1 MWVIL
6 ALLNPV
12 SESFR
17 NVFSKK
23 ASLQGA
29 DPYLVSWFNNFIPV
43 LVYTPL
49 LLFIDL
55 RFTEEF
61 ITVTV
66 ISGFINIVA
75 VLLYHRAIAEGNISE
90 VVPMLSFT
98 PLFLL
103 AASPLII
110 NEFPDWHGVTGL
122 LLIVLGSYMLNIN
135 LARSGFLSP
144 FKSLLRAKGTR
155 YMFIV
160 AFIWALSSNY
170 DKIGIQQSSPLQ
182 YIIFLNL
189 FVFVGITIVLL
200 FLKRLSIP
208 AIIHTNKNVVIVG
221 IFTAFGFFLQMTAL
235 SLTLVAYVIALK
247 RMSGMITVIWG
258 YYFFN
263 ERNIHEKLV
272 GSVIMFV
279 GVLLILLPF

>member
-1 MWVIL
+1 MWVLL

-23 ASLQGA
+23 ASSQGS
-29 DPYLVSWFNNFIPV
+29 DPYMVSWFNNFIPV

-49 LLFIDL
+49 LFFIDL
-55 RFTEEF
+55 RFSQEF
-61 ITVTV
+61 IKVTI
-66 ISGFINIVA
+66 ISGLINVAA
-75 VLLYHRAIAEGNISE
+75 VLLYHRAIAEGKISE

-103 AASPLII
+103 VASPLII
-110 NEFPDWHGVTGL
+110 NEFPDTHGLIGL
-122 LLIVLGSYMLNIN
+122 ILIVLGSYMLNIN
-135 LARSGFLSP
+135 LAKSGFLAP

-170 DKIGIQQSSPLQ
+170 DKIGIQESSPFQ

-189 FVFVGITIVLL
+189 FIFAGITIILL
-200 FLKRLSIP
+200 FKKRLSLP
-208 AIIHTNKNVVIVG
+208 AIIRPNKNLVIVG

-247 RMSGMITVIWG
+247 RMSGMITVVWG

-263 ERNIHEKLV
+263 EKNIHEKLV
-272 GSVIMFV
+272 GSVIMFI

>member
-155 YMFIV
+155 YMLIV

>member
-1 MWVIL
+1 MWVLL

-23 ASLQGA
+23 ASSQGV
-29 DPYLVSWFNNFIPV
+29 DPYMVSWFNNFIPV
-43 LVYTPL
+43 IFYTPFL
-49 LLFIDL
+49 FFIDL
-55 RFTEEF
+55 KFTEEF
-61 ITVTV
+61 IIVTV
-66 ISGFINIVA
+66 ISGLINIVA

-103 AASPLII
+103 VASPLIV
-110 NEFPDWHGVTGL
+110 NEFPDTFGLIGL

-135 LARSGFLSP
+135 LAKAGFLAP
-144 FKSLLRAKGTR
+144 FKSLLKAKGTR

-160 AFIWALSSNY
+160 AFVWALSSNY
-170 DKIGIQQSSPLQ
+170 DKLGIKQSSPLQ

-189 FVFVGITIVLL
+189 FIFAGITFILL
-200 FLKRLSIP
+200 FIKKLSLK
-208 AIIHTNKNVVIVG
+208 AIIRPNKNLVLVG
-221 IFTAFGFFLQMTAL
+221 LFTAFGFFLQMTAL

-247 RMSGMITVIWG
+247 RMSGMITVVFG
-258 YYFFN
+258 FYFFG
-263 ERNIHEKLV
+263 EKNINEKLI
-272 GSVIMFV
+272 GSVIMFL